1 MTGEEYRKIAEEKRQ
16 TVING
21 NAEVIEK
28 MRNYMKSVT
37 ESEHG
42 KLVTWGV
49 IDRKW
54 VLYDYLGTFFA
65 DMTAR
70 DAQTLVNYVAGGAN
84 E

>member
-1 MTGEEYRKIAEEKRQ
+1 MTDYAKIVEEKRQ
-16 TVING
+16 AVING

-28 MRNYMKSVT
+28 MWNFLKSVT
-37 ESEHG
+37 ESDHG
-42 KLVTWGV
+42 KLVTWGE